1 MWKSAARL
9 CGLYVENLDD
19 WGPEMR
25 GAGIITLLSVGAI
38 SVAPA
43 PQPQEPSLVVT
54 EKSAAAFADCFAKH
68 RPGVPATKSPY
79 SITITDRGT
88 RREILLRGAAPG
100 GPETKAVDQCI

>member
-1 MWKSAARL
+1 
-9 CGLYVENLDD
+9 
-19 WGPEMR
+19 MR
-25 GAGIITLLSVGAI
+25 SVGVITLLSVGAI

-43 PQPQEPSLVVT
+43 PQPHEPSLVVT
-54 EKSAAAFADCFAKH
+54 GKSAVAFADCFAKH
-68 RPGVPATKSPY
+68 GPGVPAANDGY